1 MKKQVR
7 DMSTPT
13 PKPTPRPSSVPRPQA
28 AQPVSGSTVDH
39 DAEVAR
45 AVTHG
50 RADEAGTVY
59 VITAD
64 GEREVGQY
72 PDASGEEAVEYF
84 AKKYVELLEHAAHLR
99 NRLSAGAPGRE
110 VTTAATALRESL
122 AEANVVGDLKG
133 LAATL
138 DTLLSDA
145 KATESK
151 QAARAEA
158 AKLEAAQKRE
168 EIVVEAETLAGKDP
182 EKIQWKVSGARLRE
196 LFAAWKDMQRSGP
209 RLPRAV
215 DQELWG
221 RFSQAR
227 NTFERKRKD
236 FFAELDK
243 HNSEGK
249 RIKEKIVAEAE
260 SLSSSTDFRT
270 VSQKYKDLMTQWKR
284 APRASRKDDDALW
297 ARFRAAQDVFF
308 AARDAENAALDEE
321 YKGNLEV
328 KEALLTKAQALL
340 PITDPTAA
348 KRELRAIQDEW
359 EDAGKVPRADVS
371 RMENGLREVERA
383 LADAE
388 DAAWKRSN
396 PETKARTSGAL
407 SQLDESIAELEAAL
421 EAAKAGGDEKS
432 VAEAQAALDARRAW
446 RDQLAQ
452 TAAEL
457 D

>member
-1 MKKQVR
+1 
-7 DMSTPT
+7 MSTPT
-13 PKPTPRPSSVPRPQA
+13 PKPTPRPSSLPRPQA
-28 AQPVSGSTVDH
+28 AQVVNASHIDH

-45 AVTHG
+45 AMSHG
-50 RADEAGTVY
+50 RAD
-59 VITAD
+59 AD
-64 GEREVGQY
+64 GNVFVTTPAGERAVGQY
-72 PDASGEEAVEYF
+72 PDATPDEALEYF
-84 AKKYVELLEHAAHLR
+84 AKKYVELAENAVLLR

-110 VTTAATALRESL
+110 VVSAARTLQETL
-122 AEANVVGDLKG
+122 PEANVVGDLKG
-133 LAATL
+133 LSATL
-138 DTLLSDA
+138 DTLISDA
-145 KATESK
+145 EATESR
-151 QAARAEA
+151 QAARAQA
-158 AKLEAAQKRE
+158 AKLAAAEDREAL
-168 EIVVEAETLAGKDP
+168 VVEAETLAKQDP
-182 EKIQWKVSGARLRE
+182 SKIQWKHSGARLRE
-196 LFAAWKDMQRSGP
+196 LFAQWKDMQRSGP

-227 NTFERKRKD
+227 NTFEHKRKE

-243 HNSEGK
+243 VNAEGK

-260 SLSSSTDFRT
+260 SLSASTDFRT
-270 VSQKYKDLMTQWKR
+270 VSQKYKDLMSQWKR

-308 AARDAENAALDEE
+308 SARDAENAALDEE
-321 YKGNLEV
+321 FKSNLVV
-328 KEALLTKAQALL
+328 KEELLKKAQALL
-340 PITDPTAA
+340 PITDPVAA
-348 KRELRAIQDEW
+348 KRELRTIQDQW

-371 RMENGLREVERA
+371 RMENGLRDVERA

-388 DAAWKRSN
+388 EAAWQRSN

-407 SQLDESIAELEAAL
+407 SQLDESIVDLEKKL
-421 EAAKAGGDEKS
+421 ETAKSGGDEKA
-432 VAEAQAALDARRAW
+432 VAEAQEALDARRAW

>member
-1 MKKQVR
+1 
-7 DMSTPT
+7 MSTPT
-13 PKPTPRPSSVPRPQA
+13 PKPTPRPSSLPRPQA
-28 AQPVSGSTVDH
+28 AQVVNASHIDH

-50 RADEAGTVY
+50 RADSDGNVFVT
-59 VITAD
+59 TPD
-64 GEREVGQY
+64 GERAVGQY
-72 PDASGEEAVEYF
+72 PDATPEEALEYF
-84 AKKYVELLEHAAHLR
+84 AKKYVELAENAVLLR
-99 NRLSAGAPGRE
+99 NRLSAGAPGQE
-110 VTTAATALRESL
+110 VVSAAKSL
-122 AEANVVGDLKG
+122 QETLPEANVVGDLKG
-133 LAATL
+133 LSATL
-138 DTLLSDA
+138 DTLISDA
-145 KATESK
+145 EATESR
-151 QAARAEA
+151 QAARAQA
-158 AKLEAAQKRE
+158 AKLAAAEDREAL
-168 EIVVEAETLAGKDP
+168 VVEAETLAKQDP
-182 EKIQWKVSGARLRE
+182 SKIQWKQSGARLRE
-196 LFAAWKDMQRSGP
+196 LFAQWKDMQRSGP

-227 NTFERKRKD
+227 NTFEHMRKE

-243 HNSEGK
+243 VNAEGK

-260 SLSSSTDFRT
+260 SLSASTDFRT
-270 VSQKYKDLMTQWKR
+270 VSQKYKNLMSQWKR

-308 AARDAENAALDEE
+308 SARDAENAALDEE
-321 YKGNLEV
+321 FKGNLVV
-328 KEALLTKAQALL
+328 KEELLKKAQALL
-340 PITDPTAA
+340 PITDPVAA
-348 KRELRAIQDEW
+348 KRELRTIQDQW
-359 EDAGKVPRADVS
+359 EEAGKVPRADVS

-388 DAAWKRSN
+388 EAAWQRSN

-407 SQLDESIAELEAAL
+407 SQLDESIVDLEKKL
-421 EAAKAGGDEKS
+421 EAAKTGGDEKS
-432 VAEAQAALDARRAW
+432 VAEAQEALDARRAW

>member
-1 MKKQVR
+1 
-7 DMSTPT
+7 MSTPT
-13 PKPTPRPSSVPRPQA
+13 PKPTPRPSSLPRPQA
-28 AQPVSGSTVDH
+28 AQVVNASHIDH

-50 RADEAGTVY
+50 RADAEGNVFVT
-59 VITAD
+59 TPE
-64 GEREVGQY
+64 GERAVGQY
-72 PDASGEEAVEYF
+72 PDATPEEALEYF
-84 AKKYVELLEHAAHLR
+84 AKKYVELAESAVLLR

-110 VTTAATALRESL
+110 VVSAATTLQETL
-122 AEANVVGDLKG
+122 PEANVVGDLKG
-133 LAATL
+133 LSATL
-138 DTLLSDA
+138 DTLISDA
-145 KATESK
+145 EATESR
-151 QAARAEA
+151 QAARAQA
-158 AKLEAAQKRE
+158 AKLAAAEDREAL
-168 EIVVEAETLAGKDP
+168 VVEAETLAKQDP
-182 EKIQWKVSGARLRE
+182 SKIQWKQSGARLRE
-196 LFAAWKDMQRSGP
+196 LFAQWKDMQRSGP

-227 NTFERKRKD
+227 NTFEHKRKE

-243 HNSEGK
+243 VNAEGK

-260 SLSSSTDFRT
+260 SLSASTDFRT
-270 VSQKYKDLMTQWKR
+270 VSQKYKDLMGQWKR

-308 AARDAENAALDEE
+308 SARDAENAALDEE
-321 YKGNLEV
+321 FKGNLVV
-328 KEALLTKAQALL
+328 KEELLKKAQALL
-340 PITDPTAA
+340 PITDPVAA
-348 KRELRAIQDEW
+348 KRELRTIQDQW
-359 EDAGKVPRADVS
+359 EEAGKVPRADVS
-371 RMENGLREVERA
+371 RMENGLRDVERA

-388 DAAWKRSN
+388 EAAWQRSN

-407 SQLDESIAELEAAL
+407 SQLDESIVGLEREL

-432 VAEAQAALDARRAW
+432 VAEAQEALDARRAW

>member
-1 MKKQVR
+1 
-7 DMSTPT
+7 MSTPT
-13 PKPTPRPSSVPRPQA
+13 PKPTPRPSSLPRPQA
-28 AQPVSGSTVDH
+28 AQVVNATTVDH

-45 AVTHG
+45 AVAHG
-50 RADEAGTVY
+50 RADEDGNVF
-59 VITAD
+59 VITPE
-64 GEREVGQY
+64 GERAVGQY
-72 PDASGEEAVEYF
+72 PDATGAEALEYF
-84 AKKYVELLEHAAHLR
+84 AKKYVELVEHSVHLR
-99 NRLSAGAPGRE
+99 NRLSAGAPGKE
-110 VTTAATALRESL
+110 IVQAANTLQESL
-122 AEANVVGDLKG
+122 PEANVVGDLRG
-133 LAATL
+133 LSGTL
-138 DTLLSDA
+138 DTLVSDA
-145 KATESK
+145 EATDSQ

-158 AKLEAAQKRE
+158 AKLEAAAERE
-168 EIVVEAETLAGKDP
+168 EIVAEAESLAKRDP
-182 EKIQWKVSGARLRE
+182 EKIQWKQSGARLRE
-196 LFAAWKDMQRSGP
+196 LFAQWKDKQRSGP
-209 RLPRAV
+209 RLPRSV

-227 NTFERKRKD
+227 NTFEHKRKE

-243 HNSEGK
+243 VNSEGK

-260 SLSSSTDFRT
+260 SLSGSTDFRT

-308 AARDAENAALDEE
+308 SARDAENAALDEE

-328 KEALLTKAQALL
+328 KEGLLKKAQALL
-340 PITDPTAA
+340 PITDPVAA
-348 KRELRAIQDEW
+348 KKELRVIQDEW

-371 RMENGLREVERA
+371 RMEGGLRDVERA
-383 LADAE
+383 LSEAE
-388 DAAWKRSN
+388 DAAWQRSN

-407 SQLDESIAELEAAL
+407 SQLDDSIAELEDKLA
-421 EAAKAGGDEKS
+421 AAKSGGDEKA
-432 VAEAQAALDARRAW
+432 VTDAQAALDARRAW

>member
-1 MKKQVR
+1 
-7 DMSTPT
+7 MSTPT
-13 PKPTPRPSSVPRPQA
+13 PKPTPRPSSLPRPQA
-28 AQPVSGSTVDH
+28 AQVVNASHIDH

-45 AVTHG
+45 AVSHG
-50 RADEAGTVY
+50 RAD
-59 VITAD
+59 AD
-64 GEREVGQY
+64 GNVFVTTPAGERAVGQY
-72 PDASGEEAVEYF
+72 PDATPDEALEYF
-84 AKKYVELLEHAAHLR
+84 AKKYVELAENAVLLR

-110 VTTAATALRESL
+110 VVSAAKALQESL
-122 AEANVVGDLKG
+122 PEANVVGDLKG
-133 LAATL
+133 LSATL
-138 DTLLSDA
+138 DTLISDA
-145 KATESK
+145 EATESR
-151 QAARAEA
+151 QAARAQA
-158 AKLEAAQKRE
+158 AKLAAAEDREAL
-168 EIVVEAETLAGKDP
+168 VVEAETLAKQDP
-182 EKIQWKVSGARLRE
+182 SKIQWKHSGARLRE
-196 LFAAWKDMQRSGP
+196 LFAQWKDMQRSGP

-227 NTFERKRKD
+227 NTFEHKRKE

-243 HNSEGK
+243 VNAEGK

-260 SLSSSTDFRT
+260 SLSASTDFRT
-270 VSQKYKDLMTQWKR
+270 VSQKYKDLMSQWKR

-308 AARDAENAALDEE
+308 SARDAENAALDEE
-321 YKGNLEV
+321 FKSNLVV
-328 KEALLTKAQALL
+328 KEELLKKAQALL
-340 PITDPTAA
+340 PITDPMAA
-348 KRELRAIQDEW
+348 KRELRTIQDQW

-371 RMENGLREVERA
+371 RMENGLRDVERA

-388 DAAWKRSN
+388 EAAWQRSN

-407 SQLDESIAELEAAL
+407 SQLDESIVDLEKKL
-421 EAAKAGGDEKS
+421 ETAKSGGDEKA
-432 VAEAQAALDARRAW
+432 VAEAQEALDARRAW

>member
-1 MKKQVR
+1 
-7 DMSTPT
+7 MSTPT
-13 PKPTPRPSSVPRPQA
+13 PKPTPRPSSLPRPQA
-28 AQPVSGSTVDH
+28 AQVVNASHIDH

-45 AVTHG
+45 AVSHG
-50 RADEAGTVY
+50 RAD
-59 VITAD
+59 AD
-64 GEREVGQY
+64 GNVFVTTPAGERAVGQY
-72 PDASGEEAVEYF
+72 PDATPDEALEYF
-84 AKKYVELLEHAAHLR
+84 AKKYVELAENAVLLR

-110 VTTAATALRESL
+110 VVSAARTLQESL
-122 AEANVVGDLKG
+122 PEANVVGDLKG
-133 LAATL
+133 LSATL
-138 DTLLSDA
+138 DTLISDA
-145 KATESK
+145 EATESR
-151 QAARAEA
+151 QAARAQA
-158 AKLEAAQKRE
+158 AKLAAAEDREAL
-168 EIVVEAETLAGKDP
+168 VVEAETLAKQDP
-182 EKIQWKVSGARLRE
+182 SKIQWKHSGARLRE
-196 LFAAWKDMQRSGP
+196 LFAQWKDMQRSGP

-227 NTFERKRKD
+227 NTFEHKRKE

-243 HNSEGK
+243 VNAEGK

-260 SLSSSTDFRT
+260 SLSASTDFRT
-270 VSQKYKDLMTQWKR
+270 VSQKYKDLMSQWKR

-308 AARDAENAALDEE
+308 SARDAENAALDEE
-321 YKGNLEV
+321 FKSNLVV
-328 KEALLTKAQALL
+328 KEELLKKAQALL
-340 PITDPTAA
+340 PITDPVAA
-348 KRELRAIQDEW
+348 KRELRTIQDQW

-371 RMENGLREVERA
+371 RMENGLRDVERA

-388 DAAWKRSN
+388 EAAWQRSN

-407 SQLDESIAELEAAL
+407 SQLDESIVDLEKKL
-421 EAAKAGGDEKS
+421 ETAKSGGDEKA
-432 VAEAQAALDARRAW
+432 VAEAQEALDARRAW

>member
-1 MKKQVR
+1 
-7 DMSTPT
+7 MSTPT
-13 PKPTPRPSSVPRPQA
+13 PKPTPRPSSLPRPQA
-28 AQPVSGSTVDH
+28 AQVVNASHIDH

-50 RADEAGTVY
+50 RADADGNVFVT
-59 VITAD
+59 TPD
-64 GEREVGQY
+64 GERAVGQY
-72 PDASGEEAVEYF
+72 PDATPDEALEYF
-84 AKKYVELLEHAAHLR
+84 AKKYVELAENAVLLR

-110 VTTAATALRESL
+110 VVSAAKSL
-122 AEANVVGDLKG
+122 QETLPEANVVGDLKG
-133 LAATL
+133 LSATL
-138 DTLLSDA
+138 DTLISDA
-145 KATESK
+145 EATESR
-151 QAARAEA
+151 QAARAQA
-158 AKLEAAQKRE
+158 AKLAAAEDREAL
-168 EIVVEAETLAGKDP
+168 VVEAETLAKQDP
-182 EKIQWKVSGARLRE
+182 SKIQWKQSGARLRE
-196 LFAAWKDMQRSGP
+196 LFAQWKDMQRSGP

-227 NTFERKRKD
+227 NTFEHKRKE

-243 HNSEGK
+243 VNAEGK

-260 SLSSSTDFRT
+260 SLSASTDFRT
-270 VSQKYKDLMTQWKR
+270 VSQKYKDLMSQWKR

-308 AARDAENAALDEE
+308 SARDAENAALDEE
-321 YKGNLEV
+321 FKGNLVV
-328 KEALLTKAQALL
+328 KEELLKKAQALL
-340 PITDPTAA
+340 PITDPVAA
-348 KRELRAIQDEW
+348 KRELRTIQDQW

-371 RMENGLREVERA
+371 RMENGLRDVERA

-388 DAAWKRSN
+388 EAAWQRSN

-407 SQLDESIAELEAAL
+407 SQLDESIVELEKKL
-421 EAAKAGGDEKS
+421 EAAKSGGDEKA
-432 VAEAQAALDARRAW
+432 VAEAQEALDARRAW

>member
-1 MKKQVR
+1 
-7 DMSTPT
+7 MSTPT
-13 PKPTPRPSSVPRPQA
+13 PKPTPRPSSLPRPQA
-28 AQPVSGSTVDH
+28 AQVVNASHIDH

-50 RADEAGTVY
+50 RAD
-59 VITAD
+59 AD
-64 GEREVGQY
+64 GNVFVTTPEGERAVGQY
-72 PDASGEEAVEYF
+72 PDATADEALEYF
-84 AKKYVELLEHAAHLR
+84 AKKYVELAESAVLLR

-110 VTTAATALRESL
+110 VVSAAKSLQESL
-122 AEANVVGDLKG
+122 PEANVVGDLKG
-133 LAATL
+133 LSATL
-138 DTLLSDA
+138 DTLISDA
-145 KATESK
+145 EATESR
-151 QAARAEA
+151 QAARAQA
-158 AKLEAAQKRE
+158 AKLAAAEDREAL
-168 EIVVEAETLAGKDP
+168 VVEAETLAKQEP
-182 EKIQWKVSGARLRE
+182 SKIQWKQSGARLRE
-196 LFAAWKDMQRSGP
+196 LFAQWKDMQRSGP

-227 NTFERKRKD
+227 NTFEHKRKE

-243 HNSEGK
+243 VNAEGK

-260 SLSSSTDFRT
+260 SLSASTDFRT
-270 VSQKYKDLMTQWKR
+270 VSQKYKDLMSQWKR

-308 AARDAENAALDEE
+308 SARDAENAALDEE
-321 YKGNLEV
+321 FKGNLVV
-328 KEALLTKAQALL
+328 KEELLKKAQALL
-340 PITDPTAA
+340 PITDPVAA
-348 KRELRAIQDEW
+348 KRELRTIQDQW
-359 EDAGKVPRADVS
+359 EDAGKVPRADIS
-371 RMENGLREVERA
+371 RMENGLRDVERA

-388 DAAWKRSN
+388 EAAWQRSN

-407 SQLDESIAELEAAL
+407 SQLDESIVDLERKL
-421 EAAKAGGDEKS
+421 EAAKSGGDEKT
-432 VAEAQAALDARRAW
+432 VAAAQEALDARRAW

>member
-1 MKKQVR
+1 
-7 DMSTPT
+7 MSTPT
-13 PKPTPRPSSVPRPQA
+13 PKPTPRPSSLPRPQA
-28 AQPVSGSTVDH
+28 AQVVNASHIDH

-50 RADEAGTVY
+50 RAD
-59 VITAD
+59 AD
-64 GEREVGQY
+64 GNVFVTTPEGERAVGQY
-72 PDASGEEAVEYF
+72 PDATADEALEYF
-84 AKKYVELLEHAAHLR
+84 AKKYVELAESAVLLR

-110 VTTAATALRESL
+110 VVSAAKSLQESL
-122 AEANVVGDLKG
+122 PEANVVGDLKG
-133 LAATL
+133 LSATL
-138 DTLLSDA
+138 DTLISDA
-145 KATESK
+145 EATESR
-151 QAARAEA
+151 QAARAQA
-158 AKLEAAQKRE
+158 AKLAAAEDREAL
-168 EIVVEAETLAGKDP
+168 VVEAETLAKQEP
-182 EKIQWKVSGARLRE
+182 SKIQWKQSGARLRE
-196 LFAAWKDMQRSGP
+196 LFAQWTDMQRSGP

-227 NTFERKRKD
+227 NTFEHKRKE

-243 HNSEGK
+243 VNAEGK

-260 SLSSSTDFRT
+260 SLSASTDFRT
-270 VSQKYKDLMTQWKR
+270 VSQKYKDLMSQWKR

-308 AARDAENAALDEE
+308 SARDAENAALDEE
-321 YKGNLEV
+321 FKGNLVV
-328 KEALLTKAQALL
+328 KEELLKKAQALL
-340 PITDPTAA
+340 PITDPVAA
-348 KRELRAIQDEW
+348 KRELRTIQDQW
-359 EDAGKVPRADVS
+359 EDAGKVPRADIS
-371 RMENGLREVERA
+371 RMENGLRDVERA

-388 DAAWKRSN
+388 EAAWQRSN

-407 SQLDESIAELEAAL
+407 SQLDESIVDLERKL
-421 EAAKAGGDEKS
+421 EAAKSGGDEKT
-432 VAEAQAALDARRAW
+432 VAAAQEALDARRAW

>member
-1 MKKQVR
+1 
-7 DMSTPT
+7 MSTPT
-13 PKPTPRPSSVPRPQA
+13 PKPTPRPSSLPRPQA
-28 AQPVSGSTVDH
+28 AQVVNASHIDH

-45 AVTHG
+45 AVSHG
-50 RADEAGTVY
+50 RAD
-59 VITAD
+59 AD
-64 GEREVGQY
+64 GNVFVTTPAGERAVGQY
-72 PDASGEEAVEYF
+72 PDATPDEALEYF
-84 AKKYVELLEHAAHLR
+84 AKKYVELAENAVLLR

-110 VTTAATALRESL
+110 VVSAAKALQESL
-122 AEANVVGDLKG
+122 PEANVVGDLKG
-133 LAATL
+133 LSATL
-138 DTLLSDA
+138 DTLISDA
-145 KATESK
+145 EATESR
-151 QAARAEA
+151 QAARAQA
-158 AKLEAAQKRE
+158 AKLAAAEDREAL
-168 EIVVEAETLAGKDP
+168 VVEAETLAKQDP
-182 EKIQWKVSGARLRE
+182 SKIQWKHSGARLRE
-196 LFAAWKDMQRSGP
+196 LFAQWKDMQRSGP

-227 NTFERKRKD
+227 NTFEHKRKE

-243 HNSEGK
+243 VNAEGK

-260 SLSSSTDFRT
+260 SLSASTDFRT
-270 VSQKYKDLMTQWKR
+270 VSQKYKDLMSQWKR

-308 AARDAENAALDEE
+308 SARDAENAALDEE
-321 YKGNLEV
+321 FKGNLVV
-328 KEALLTKAQALL
+328 KEELLKKAQALL
-340 PITDPTAA
+340 PITDPVAA
-348 KRELRAIQDEW
+348 KRELRTIQDQW

-371 RMENGLREVERA
+371 RMENGLRDVERA

-388 DAAWKRSN
+388 EAAWQRSN

-407 SQLDESIAELEAAL
+407 SQLDESIVDLEKKL
-421 EAAKAGGDEKS
+421 ETAKSGGDEKA
-432 VAEAQAALDARRAW
+432 VAEAQEALDARRAW

>member
-1 MKKQVR
+1 
-7 DMSTPT
+7 MSTPT
-13 PKPTPRPSSVPRPQA
+13 PKPTPRPSSLPRPQA
-28 AQPVSGSTVDH
+28 AQVVNATTVDH

-45 AVTHG
+45 AVAHG
-50 RADEAGTVY
+50 RADEDGNVF
-59 VITAD
+59 VITPE
-64 GEREVGQY
+64 GERAVGQY
-72 PDASGEEAVEYF
+72 PDATGAEALEYF
-84 AKKYVELLEHAAHLR
+84 AKKYVELVEHSVHLR
-99 NRLSAGAPGRE
+99 NRLSAGAPGKE
-110 VTTAATALRESL
+110 IVQAAKTLQESL
-122 AEANVVGDLKG
+122 PEANVVGDLRG
-133 LAATL
+133 LSGTL
-138 DTLLSDA
+138 DTLVSDA
-145 KATESK
+145 EATDSQ

-158 AKLEAAQKRE
+158 AKLEAAAERE
-168 EIVVEAETLAGKDP
+168 EIVAEAESLAKRDP
-182 EKIQWKVSGARLRE
+182 EKIQWKQSGARLRE
-196 LFAAWKDMQRSGP
+196 LFAQWKDKQRSGP
-209 RLPRAV
+209 RLTRSV

-227 NTFERKRKD
+227 NTFEHKRKE

-243 HNSEGK
+243 VNSEGK

-260 SLSSSTDFRT
+260 SLSGSTDFRT

-308 AARDAENAALDEE
+308 SARDAENAALDEE

-328 KEALLTKAQALL
+328 KEGLLKKAQALL
-340 PITDPTAA
+340 PITDPVAA
-348 KRELRAIQDEW
+348 KKELRVIQDEW

-371 RMENGLREVERA
+371 RMEGGLRDVERA
-383 LADAE
+383 LSEAE
-388 DAAWKRSN
+388 DAAWQRSN

-407 SQLDESIAELEAAL
+407 SQLDDSIAELEDKLA
-421 EAAKAGGDEKS
+421 AAKSGGDEKA
-432 VAEAQAALDARRAW
+432 VTEAQSALDARRAW

>member
-1 MKKQVR
+1 
-7 DMSTPT
+7 MSTPT
-13 PKPTPRPSSVPRPQA
+13 PKPTPRPSSLPRPQA
-28 AQPVSGSTVDH
+28 AQVVNATTVDH

-45 AVTHG
+45 AVAHG
-50 RADEAGTVY
+50 RADEDGNVF
-59 VITAD
+59 VITPE
-64 GEREVGQY
+64 GERAVGQY
-72 PDASGEEAVEYF
+72 PDATGAEALEYF
-84 AKKYVELLEHAAHLR
+84 AKKYVELVEHSVHLR
-99 NRLSAGAPGRE
+99 NRLSAGAPGKE
-110 VTTAATALRESL
+110 IVQAAKTLQESL
-122 AEANVVGDLKG
+122 PEANVVGDLRG
-133 LAATL
+133 LSGTL
-138 DTLLSDA
+138 DTLVSDA
-145 KATESK
+145 EATDSQ

-158 AKLEAAQKRE
+158 AKLEAAAERE
-168 EIVVEAETLAGKDP
+168 EIVAEAESLAKRDP
-182 EKIQWKVSGARLRE
+182 EKIQWKQSGARLRE
-196 LFAAWKDMQRSGP
+196 LFAQWKDKQRSGP
-209 RLPRAV
+209 RLPRSV

-227 NTFERKRKD
+227 NTFEHKRKE

-243 HNSEGK
+243 VNSEGK

-260 SLSSSTDFRT
+260 SLSGSTDFRT

-308 AARDAENAALDEE
+308 SARDAENAALDEE

-328 KEALLTKAQALL
+328 KEGLLKKAQALL
-340 PITDPTAA
+340 PITDPVAA
-348 KRELRAIQDEW
+348 KKQLRVIQDEW

-371 RMENGLREVERA
+371 RMEGGLRDVERA
-383 LADAE
+383 LSEAE
-388 DAAWKRSN
+388 DAAWQRSN

-407 SQLDESIAELEAAL
+407 SQLDDSIAELEDKL
-421 EAAKAGGDEKS
+421 TAAKSGGDEKA
-432 VAEAQAALDARRAW
+432 VTEAQAALDARRAW

>member
-1 MKKQVR
+1 
-7 DMSTPT
+7 MSTPT
-13 PKPTPRPSSVPRPQA
+13 PKPVPRPSSLPRPQA
-28 AQPVSGSTVDH
+28 PQVVAGTSVDH

-50 RADEAGTVY
+50 RADDEGNVF

-64 GEREVGQY
+64 GERSVGQY
-72 PDASGEEAVEYF
+72 PDAGAQEALEYF
-84 AKKYVELLEHAAHLR
+84 AKKYVELVENAAHLR

-110 VTTAATALRESL
+110 VASAAKTLQESVP
-122 AEANVVGDLKG
+122 EANVVGDLKG
-133 LAATL
+133 LSATL
-138 DTLLSDA
+138 DTLISDA
-145 KATESK
+145 EATESK

-158 AKLEAAQKRE
+158 AKLEAAQARE
-168 EIVVEAETLAGKDP
+168 EIVAEAETLAKRDP
-182 EKIQWKVSGARLRE
+182 SKIQWKQSGARLRE
-196 LFAAWKDMQRSGP
+196 LFGQWKDQQRSGH
-209 RLPRAV
+209 RLPRSV
-215 DQELWG
+215 DQELWS
-221 RFSQAR
+221 RFAEAR
-227 NTFERKRKD
+227 NTFEHKRKEY
-236 FFAELDK
+236 FAELDK
-243 HNSEGK
+243 VNSEGK

-260 SLSSSTDFRT
+260 SLSASTDFRT

-308 AARDAENAALDEE
+308 SARDAENAAIDEE
-321 YKGNLEV
+321 YKGNLEA

-340 PITDPTAA
+340 PITDPVAV
-348 KRELRAIQDEW
+348 KKELRIIQEEW

-371 RMENGLREVERA
+371 RMEGGLRDVERA
-383 LADAE
+383 LSEAE

-407 SQLDESIAELEAAL
+407 SQLDDSIAELEAKL
-421 EAAKAGGDEKS
+421 EKAKAGGNEKAVS
-432 VAEAQAALDARRAW
+432 EAQAALDARRAW

>member
-1 MKKQVR
+1 
-7 DMSTPT
+7 MSTPT
-13 PKPTPRPSSVPRPQA
+13 PKPTPRPSSLPRPQA
-28 AQPVSGSTVDH
+28 AQVVNASHIDH

-50 RADEAGTVY
+50 RADSDGNVFVT
-59 VITAD
+59 TPD
-64 GEREVGQY
+64 GERAVGQY
-72 PDASGEEAVEYF
+72 PDATPEEALEYF
-84 AKKYVELLEHAAHLR
+84 AKKYVELAENAVLLR
-99 NRLSAGAPGRE
+99 NRLSAGAPGQE
-110 VTTAATALRESL
+110 VVSAAKSL
-122 AEANVVGDLKG
+122 QETLPEANVVGDLKG
-133 LAATL
+133 LSATL
-138 DTLLSDA
+138 DTLISDA
-145 KATESK
+145 EATESR
-151 QAARAEA
+151 QAARAQA
-158 AKLEAAQKRE
+158 AKLAAAEDREAL
-168 EIVVEAETLAGKDP
+168 VVEAETLAKQDP
-182 EKIQWKVSGARLRE
+182 SKIQWKQSGARLRE
-196 LFAAWKDMQRSGP
+196 LFAQWKDMQRSGP

-227 NTFERKRKD
+227 NTFEHMRKE

-243 HNSEGK
+243 VNAEGK

-260 SLSSSTDFRT
+260 SLSASTDFRT
-270 VSQKYKDLMTQWKR
+270 VSQKYKDLMSQWKR

-308 AARDAENAALDEE
+308 SARDAENAALDEE
-321 YKGNLEV
+321 FKGNLVV
-328 KEALLTKAQALL
+328 KEELLKKAQALL
-340 PITDPTAA
+340 PITDPVAA
-348 KRELRAIQDEW
+348 KRELRTIQDQW
-359 EDAGKVPRADVS
+359 EEAGKVPRADVS

-388 DAAWKRSN
+388 EAAWQRSN

-407 SQLDESIAELEAAL
+407 SQLDESIVDLEKKL
-421 EAAKAGGDEKS
+421 EAAKTGGDEKS
-432 VAEAQAALDARRAW
+432 VAEAQEALDARRAW

>member
-1 MKKQVR
+1 
-7 DMSTPT
+7 MSTPT
-13 PKPTPRPSSVPRPQA
+13 PKPTPRPSSLPRPQA
-28 AQPVSGSTVDH
+28 AQVVNATTVDH

-45 AVTHG
+45 AVAHG
-50 RADEAGTVY
+50 RADEDGNVF
-59 VITAD
+59 VITPE
-64 GEREVGQY
+64 GERAVGQY
-72 PDASGEEAVEYF
+72 PDATGAEALEYF
-84 AKKYVELLEHAAHLR
+84 AKKYVELVEHSVHLR
-99 NRLSAGAPGRE
+99 NRLSAGAPGKE
-110 VTTAATALRESL
+110 IVQAAKTLQESL
-122 AEANVVGDLKG
+122 PEANVVGDLRG
-133 LAATL
+133 LSGTL
-138 DTLLSDA
+138 DTLVSDA
-145 KATESK
+145 EATDSQ

-158 AKLEAAQKRE
+158 AKLEAAAERE
-168 EIVVEAETLAGKDP
+168 EIVAEAESLAKRDP
-182 EKIQWKVSGARLRE
+182 EKIQWKQSGARLRE
-196 LFAAWKDMQRSGP
+196 LFAQWKDKQRSGP
-209 RLPRAV
+209 RLPRSV

-227 NTFERKRKD
+227 NTFEHKRKE

-243 HNSEGK
+243 VNSEGK

-260 SLSSSTDFRT
+260 SLSGSTDFRT

-308 AARDAENAALDEE
+308 SARDAENAALDEE

-328 KEALLTKAQALL
+328 KEGLLKKAQALL
-340 PITDPTAA
+340 PITDPVAA
-348 KRELRAIQDEW
+348 KKGLRVIQDEW

-371 RMENGLREVERA
+371 RMEGGLRDVERA
-383 LADAE
+383 LSEAE
-388 DAAWKRSN
+388 DAAWQRSN

-407 SQLDESIAELEAAL
+407 SQLDDSIAELEDKLA
-421 EAAKAGGDEKS
+421 AAKSGGDEKA
-432 VAEAQAALDARRAW
+432 VTEAQAALDARRAW